1 MWQETIELRYMKKK
15 LNEVKKGDTLYC
27 VAYNLDEPGSVS
39 VIPLTVKEVVTDG
52 PDVSR
57 HIYSKEAIVIKEKVP
72 NSPEAEG
79 EFVIDQ
85 YYRGDQCYTSK
96 YGISTTYEEA
106 YIDAIDAIDRRTK
119 FIEDEIKKLHQN
131 KAVLMKSVVS
141 LNKQKL
147 KIKK

>member
-1 MWQETIELRYMKKK
+1 MKKK

-27 VAYNLDEPGSVS
+27 VAYSLVEEGSVS
-39 VIPLTVKEVVTDG
+39 IVPLTVKEVVTDG

-96 YGISTTYEEA
+96 HEISTTYEEA
-106 YIDAIDAIDRRTK
+106 CSDAIDAIMRRTK
-119 FIEDEIKKLHQN
+119 LIDDEIKELCKKR
-131 KAVLMKSVVS
+131 KALTKSTIELTKQILKMK
-141 LNKQKL
+141 
-147 KIKK
+147 